1 MDQKTQIIIEILKK
15 PAEYSVER
23 VSRALAEILE
33 ITREYY
39 MAVGAAGTVF
49 SLGDQTNG

>member
-1 MDQKTQIIIEILKK
+1 MDQKTKVIIEILKR

-33 ITREYY
+33 ITRDYC
-39 MAVGAAGTVF
+39 MAAVPAGNVF
-49 SLGDQTNG
+49 ALGDQTNG

>member
-1 MDQKTQIIIEILKK
+1 MDQTTKAIIEILKR

-33 ITREYY
+33 ITGEYC
-39 MAVGAAGTVF
+39 MAAGPAGTIF
-49 SLGDQTNG
+49 TFGDQTNG